1 MPQTNHLQ
9 NYPQQKVFSLQVSEN
24 SGKYDK
30 SKKRK
35 MRTRRL
41 LSHIAGPELMDLKI
55 DYAFKQLFANE
66 KNKEITRVFLNGFLL
81 KAGRKP
87 IQNLTFKNVE
97 ISREYE
103 NDKQARLDLLIE
115 TEDKELINVEIQF
128 TNEYNMI
135 KRTMY
140 YWARLYEKPL
150 EKAQDYEELNSVITI
165 NIMNFELFYDL
176 PAYHTIF
183 QMFERYYKRQLTG
196 LVECHFVEIPK
207 LINAWK
213 KEQLNPW
220 DDLLTRWLLLLGAVD
235 KKRNQFND
243 DIYQELE
250 EIAMSDKTL
259 HEAMQNW
266 NELSRTEEHSLEYE
280 ARLKQILDEQ
290 SRQRNMERKMEQVQ
304 KAKQMIEDADKKV
317 KDANKKV
324 MDADKKVKDA
334 DKKVMDA
341 DKKVKNAE
349 KQTSEERE
357 MRLKAEKQADTALEQ
372 GKKAATLEI
381 ARQLLRQGLDHF
393 TIVKSTGLVE
403 SEVKAL
409 LLEIED
415 NHDK

>member
-1 MPQTNHLQ
+1 M
-9 NYPQQKVFSLQVSEN
+9 E
-24 SGKYDK
+24 
-30 SKKRK
+30 
-35 MRTRRL
+35 
-41 LSHIAGPELMDLKI
+41 
-55 DYAFKQLFANE
+55 
-66 KNKEITRVFLNGFLL
+66 
-81 KAGRKP
+81 
-87 IQNLTFKNVE
+87 
-97 ISREYE
+97 
-103 NDKQARLDLLIE
+103 
-115 TEDKELINVEIQF
+115 
-128 TNEYNMI
+128 
-135 KRTMY
+135 KRT
-140 YWARLYEKPL
+140 
-150 EKAQDYEELNSVITI
+150 AQSL
-165 NIMNFELFYDL
+165 
-176 PAYHTIF
+176 
-183 QMFERYYKRQLTG
+183 
-196 LVECHFVEIPK
+196 
-207 LINAWK
+207 
-213 KEQLNPW
+213 

-317 KDANKKV
+317 K
-324 MDADKKVKDA
+324 
-334 DKKVMDA
+334 
-341 DKKVKNAE
+341 NAE